1 MAEVK
6 CQNFHFFASCWLLR
20 CWTCYKINQEGHKY
34 AIFSS
39 WSIVGLLD
47 IRFAKDFGF
56 FDGQWYQFSTRSFG
70 PFLYLLTKTVVS
82 YPPSRVILPQYM
94 VPVGYSEVEK
104 FGQEDR

>member
-1 MAEVK
+1 M
-6 CQNFHFFASCWLLR
+6 
-20 CWTCYKINQEGHKY
+20 
-34 AIFSS
+34 
-39 WSIVGLLD
+39 GLLD
-47 IRFAKDFGF
+47 IRFANDFMVSWSVLQF
-56 FDGQWYQFSTRSFG
+56 FDILFS